1 MKTLSYS
8 ILFVVILFAA
18 GCSKSKLNNNITST
32 TTETQVLTDFAG
44 DLANP
49 NYEDIQTKA
58 GIMNKAIDTLVNN
71 TTTANLLAARI
82 AWVNIRRSW
91 ESCEGYLFGPVEDD
105 NYDPD
110 TDSWPVDAV
119 ELDSLLS
126 SSNALTVG
134 DISALPQTLKGY
146 HAIEY
151 IIFGEGSTAKASDI
165 TARQKLFL
173 SSLAQNLYNITTNLR
188 NSWDPAAGDFTAQLV
203 GAGTSASTY
212 FTSKQAAFLTI
223 VGSMSDICDEVANS
237 KMQVPYAAEDSTLD
251 ESSFSHNS
259 IIDFTNNITGI
270 KNAYFSQYNNAGGH
284 SLHELVAAKNASL
297 DATLQSQ
304 MNAAISSFSTIT
316 VTFEKAI
323 YTQRGQVKT
332 VQSTINTLK
341 ATLDNQLTAFVK
353 TNIKD

>member
-1 MKTLSYS
+1 MKNSLYAIACVSLLT
-8 ILFVVILFAA
+8 FA
-18 GCSKSKLNNNITST
+18 GCKKSNNNVT
-32 TTETQVLTDFAG
+32 TTGPTETQVLTDFSN

-49 NYEDIQTKA
+49 NYQDIQAKA
-58 GIMNKAIDTLVNN
+58 GVMNVAIDSLVVNTN
-71 TTTANLLAARI
+71 TTNLNAART
-82 AWVNIRRSW
+82 AWVNTRRAW

-165 TARQKLFL
+165 TARQKQFL
-173 SSLAQNLYNITTNLR
+173 SSLAQSIYNTTTNLR
-188 NSWDPAAGDFTAQLV
+188 NSWDPLQGDFTAQV
-203 GAGTSASTY
+203 IGAGTSASTY
-212 FTSKQAAFLTI
+212 FATKQAAFLTI

-237 KMQVPYAAEDSTLD
+237 KMQTPFAARDSTLD

-270 KNAYFSQYNNAGGH
+270 QNAYFSRYNNAGGH

-304 MNAAISSFSTIT
+304 MQAAISSFGIIT
-316 VTFEKAI
+316 TTFEKAI
-323 YTQRGQVKT
+323 YTQRNQVAS
-332 VQSTINTLK
+332 VQNTINTLK
-341 ATLDNQLTAFVK
+341 ATLDGQLTTFVK